1 MKHLTYISILLGTM
15 ALAACTDDKTNAP
28 FGPDSKEITIGA
40 DGGTRTVRIASDD
53 AWIATTDAPWITVS
67 PANGRGTTTC
77 QLLIDSALVETP
89 RQGVI
94 RFQNQQSRDNQ
105 EITVKQDGYA
115 YAITLEEPEIS
126 VGNFATLDERYFDV
140 KVKTN
145 VDFNVAIP
153 DTTGW
158 LQYDSYKVNIDR
170 GIRPREVTV
179 RFKWNIS
186 SIPRIRKAEISFL
199 PKGNVTLD
207 QQDKLRV
214 EQKAAE
220 KIKENTREGDSV
232 ALLGVNRSLN
242 SWRNVWDASE
252 SMDNWEGVVLWE
264 ENMEGYTPEKAG
276 RVKSASFSFFT
287 TKEGIPFEIQYLTA
301 AEEITFFSNSNT
313 HMLSL
318 NTGDAITKLPQ
329 LKRLTISG
337 YGLTELHPDFKNLKS
352 LEYLDLSSNSFQKL
366 PSILTKENMPKL
378 HTLIMN
384 ANQRSLVYDLS
395 NSVTTDIGGLIEE
408 PEFPRHLLEWELDTL
423 RLSVNYLQGSLPSF
437 GTVDAPQNGWTEFYT
452 EADIDNSANDKGVDT
467 LPRSLIGTPK
477 VMARTKFF
485 AINLNRMTGELPYW
499 LLYHPALNWW
509 VPEILI
515 FNQEGIDANGRTAGF
530 SNEPV
535 NMNYYYDFYPTK
547 TRPSDERDETNTTR

>member
-126 VGNFATLDERYFDV
+126 VENFAMLDERYFDV

-220 KIKENTREGDSV
+220 KIKENR
-232 ALLGVNRSLN
+232 LLN
-242 SWRNVWDASE
+242 S
-252 SMDNWEGVVLWE
+252 
-264 ENMEGYTPEKAG
+264 T
-276 RVKSASFSFFT
+276 
-287 TKEGIPFEIQYLTA
+287 
-301 AEEITFFSNSNT
+301 
-313 HMLSL
+313 
-318 NTGDAITKLPQ
+318 
-329 LKRLTISG
+329 
-337 YGLTELHPDFKNLKS
+337 
-352 LEYLDLSSNSFQKL
+352 
-366 PSILTKENMPKL
+366 
-378 HTLIMN
+378 
-384 ANQRSLVYDLS
+384 
-395 NSVTTDIGGLIEE
+395 
-408 PEFPRHLLEWELDTL
+408 
-423 RLSVNYLQGSLPSF
+423 
-437 GTVDAPQNGWTEFYT
+437 
-452 EADIDNSANDKGVDT
+452 
-467 LPRSLIGTPK
+467 
-477 VMARTKFF
+477 
-485 AINLNRMTGELPYW
+485 
-499 LLYHPALNWW
+499 
-509 VPEILI
+509 
-515 FNQEGIDANGRTAGF
+515 
-530 SNEPV
+530 
-535 NMNYYYDFYPTK
+535 
-547 TRPSDERDETNTTR
+547 

>member
-1 MKHLTYISILLGTM
+1 
-15 ALAACTDDKTNAP
+15 
-28 FGPDSKEITIGA
+28 
-40 DGGTRTVRIASDD
+40 
-53 AWIATTDAPWITVS
+53 
-67 PANGRGTTTC
+67 
-77 QLLIDSALVETP
+77 
-89 RQGVI
+89 
-94 RFQNQQSRDNQ
+94 
-105 EITVKQDGYA
+105 
-115 YAITLEEPEIS
+115 
-126 VGNFATLDERYFDV
+126 
-140 KVKTN
+140 
-145 VDFNVAIP
+145 
-153 DTTGW
+153 
-158 LQYDSYKVNIDR
+158 
-170 GIRPREVTV
+170 
-179 RFKWNIS
+179 
-186 SIPRIRKAEISFL
+186 
-199 PKGNVTLD
+199 
-207 QQDKLRV
+207 
-214 EQKAAE
+214 
-220 KIKENTREGDSV
+220 
-232 ALLGVNRSLN
+232 
-242 SWRNVWDASE
+242 
-252 SMDNWEGVVLWE
+252 MDNWEGVVLWE

-408 PEFPRHLLEWELDTL
+408 PGFPRHLLEWELDTL

-547 TRPSDERDETNTTR
+547 TRPSDEREETNTTR